1 MERIGRKKSRIEEK
15 VTAPLNKHLL
25 IQTQCCSAAIMFIR
39 LAQLGKTM
47 HDQYGPEICHT

>member
-25 IQTQCCSAAIMFIR
+25 IQTQCCSAAIMFMI
-39 LAQLGKTM
+39 
-47 HDQYGPEICHT
+47 HDFLDQIYSSN

>member
-1 MERIGRKKSRIEEK
+1 M
-15 VTAPLNKHLL
+15 
-25 IQTQCCSAAIMFIR
+25 AILKTLHFFVSNSHNIHFVFSPIYIR